1 MAPRGD
7 RTSPHVVTH
16 DVTARRSLVPLTA
29 ASRLSARGRL
39 FSDRTAEPPRT
50 SPAPRLST
58 VPMPVLVTKLHA
70 PSQRERL
77 VPRPRLLEAFDGLLE
92 PGQRLGLVSA
102 PAGFGKTTLVGHW
115 SSSIANDAERQVSV
129 AWVSLDEADNDL
141 GRLMAHILTAL
152 QRAGAPVDVGFLNA
166 SGSVTMDLTAALAL
180 LTAVVNTVAE
190 TAELGGP
197 DAASAGAAGTQR
209 VPGTNPGSSPRWLLV
224 LDDYH
229 VIAAPEVHE
238 TIGYL
243 LDNLPEQL
251 RVLVSTR
258 SDPPMPLARL
268 RSRGQLTELRAEQM
282 RFTHAEAGT
291 FLNQVMGLNLKEG
304 DVAALDDR
312 TEGWAAGLQLA
323 GLSLRGRTRAQ
334 DVSDFIAAFTGSH
347 RFVVDYLTD
356 EVLVQQ
362 SEGVRRFLLRTSV
375 LDHLTGS
382 LCDALTGD
390 SDGQDVLDRLDREN
404 LFVVPLDEERSW
416 YRYHH
421 LFADVLRSRLTASEA
436 DLVAD
441 LHRAASDWYAAHGSV
456 EDGVRHAL
464 AGHDFA
470 RAGRLMETGLAQ
482 LRRQRRDALMLSW
495 LRALPAQVVEPNP
508 VLSTAVGWAA
518 MVAGDLDAVQRHLD
532 DADRALAAAV
542 EDPAVAAAWVDTDDL
557 RAAPASVHMYRAALA
572 QARGD
577 TDGTATHARAALSL
591 AGPEDHF
598 IRGAGAGLLGLASW
612 ASGDIKEALPTFEQ
626 SVTSL
631 RAAGNL
637 VDTLDSTIVLAG
649 MWVTAGRP
657 SRARA
662 LCEQALRTATAN
674 GEPYPRATADLHTWL
689 AELALMRNDLTDA
702 DHHLATSASLAE
714 RASITENQHRWPT
727 VAAGVCTARGEYPR
741 AIDLLDEATRLYR
754 AGFYPDLQPLAAT
767 RARVHL
773 AEGNLDAA
781 LRWTQHA
788 DIAFRDPAQFVR
800 EYEHLTLVRIHL
812 ALARNTATSTVAP
825 GSSGAQPDLRGAM
838 GLLGRLEEAAVVA
851 RRHGSVLEV
860 RLLQALTQHASG
872 DTAVAL
878 EALAGAVHE
887 APEVETYARLF
898 LAEQPAVDALL
909 RASSGLS
916 DASSVTSVKAWWQ
929 RLVAGEPAAA
939 SVPETRSARPLHGR
953 LPDLLSDREAEVLRL
968 LASELTGPEIA
979 RSLYVTLNTLRTHTK
994 RIFAKLGVT
1003 SRAAAVHRARDLG
1016 LL

>member
-1 MAPRGD
+1 
-7 RTSPHVVTH
+7 
-16 DVTARRSLVPLTA
+16 
-29 ASRLSARGRL
+29 
-39 FSDRTAEPPRT
+39 
-50 SPAPRLST
+50 
-58 VPMPVLVTKLHA
+58 MPVLVTKLHA
-70 PSQRERL
+70 PTQRERL
-77 VPRPRLLEAFDGLLE
+77 VPRPRLLETFDGLLE

-102 PAGFGKTTLVGHW
+102 PAGFGKTTLVGSW
-115 SSSIANDAERQVSV
+115 TSSVANDVVHCVSV

-141 GRLMAHILTAL
+141 GRLMAHVLTAL
-152 QRAGAPVDVGFLNA
+152 QRAGAPVDVGLLDA
-166 SGSVTMDLTAALAL
+166 SGSEPMGVTAARAL
-180 LTAVVNTVAE
+180 LTAVVNTIAG
-190 TAELGGP
+190 AGELGGP
-197 DAASAGAAGTQR
+197 AAAADAAGTGI
-209 VPGTNPGSSPRWLLV
+209 VSGTPAGRSRRWLLV

-229 VIAAPEVHE
+229 VIAASEVHE
-238 TIGYL
+238 AIGYL
-243 LDNLPEQL
+243 VDNLPEQL
-251 RVLVSTR
+251 RLLVSTR

-291 FLNQVMGLNLKEG
+291 FLNQVMGLNLEKG

-323 GLSLRGRTRAQ
+323 GLSLRGRTRAR
-334 DVSDFIAAFTGSH
+334 DVSDFIAAFTGSN

-356 EVLVQQ
+356 EVLAQQ
-362 SEGVRRFLLRTSV
+362 SEEVRRFLLRTSI

-382 LCDALTGD
+382 LCDALTGAC
-390 SDGQDVLDRLDREN
+390 GGHEVLDRLEREN
-404 LFVVPLDEERSW
+404 LFVVPLDEDRTW

-421 LFADVLRSRLTASEA
+421 LFADVLRSRLRASEA
-436 DLVAD
+436 DLVD
-441 LHRAASDWYAAHGSV
+441 ILHRAASDWYAAHGSV

-464 AGHDFA
+464 AGRDIA
-470 RAGRLMETGLAQ
+470 RAGRLMETGLSR

-495 LRALPAQVVEPNP
+495 LRALPAEVVEPNP

-518 MVAGDLDAVQRHLD
+518 MVAGDLQAVQRHLD

-612 ASGDIKEALPTFEQ
+612 ASGDIKQALPTFEQ

-631 RAAGNL
+631 RAAGNV

-649 MWVTAGRP
+649 MWVTAGRR

-662 LCEQALRTATAN
+662 LCEQALRTATAD

-689 AELALMRNDLTDA
+689 AELAVMRNDLADA
-702 DHHLATSASLAE
+702 DHHLATSSTLAE
-714 RASITENQHRWPT
+714 RAFITENQHRWPT
-727 VAAGVCTARGEYPR
+727 VAAGVCAVRGEYPR
-741 AIDLLDEATRLYR
+741 ALDLLDEATRRYR

-773 AEGNLDAA
+773 AAGDLDAA
-781 LRWTQHA
+781 LRWVQHA
-788 DIAFRDPAQFVR
+788 GITFQDPAEFVR

-812 ALARNTATSTVAP
+812 ALNLARAGDTAASRVAP
-825 GSSGAQPDLRGAM
+825 GSSGSQPDVSGAM
-838 GLLGRLEEAAVVA
+838 GLLGRLEEAAVTA
-851 RRHGSVLEV
+851 GRLESVLEV
-860 RLLQALTQHASG
+860 RLLQALAQHASG
-872 DTAVAL
+872 DTAAAM
-878 EALAGAVHE
+878 ETLAGAVQS
-887 APEVETYARLF
+887 APEVDACGGLF
-898 LAEQPAVDALL
+898 LDEQAAVDALL
-909 RASSGLS
+909 HASSGPS
-916 DASSVTSVKAWWQ
+916 DASGVASVRAWWQ
-929 RLVAGEPAAA
+929 GLVAGEPATATA
-939 SVPETRSARPLHGR
+939 PETLSARTLAGRPPDPL
-953 LPDLLSDREAEVLRL
+953 SEREAEVLRL

-979 RSLYVTLNTLRTHTK
+979 RSLYVTLNTLRTHTQ
-994 RIFAKLGVT
+994 RIFAKLDVT
-1003 SRAAAVHRARDLG
+1003 GRGAAVRRARDLG

>member
-1 MAPRGD
+1 
-7 RTSPHVVTH
+7 
-16 DVTARRSLVPLTA
+16 
-29 ASRLSARGRL
+29 
-39 FSDRTAEPPRT
+39 
-50 SPAPRLST
+50 
-58 VPMPVLVTKLHA
+58 MPVLVTKLHA
-70 PSQRERL
+70 PAQRERL

-102 PAGFGKTTLVGHW
+102 PAGFGKTTLVGDW
-115 SSSIANDAERQVSV
+115 SSSVANDADRQVSV

-152 QRAGAPVDVGFLNA
+152 QRAGAPVDVGFLKA
-166 SGSVTMDLTAALAL
+166 SGVVAMDVTAALAL

-197 DAASAGAAGTQR
+197 DAASAGAAGTRR
-209 VPGTNPGSSPRWLLV
+209 VSGTDAGRSRRWLLV

-229 VIAAPEVHE
+229 VIAAAEVHE

-282 RFTHAEAGT
+282 RFTHAEAGI
-291 FLNQVMGLNLKEG
+291 FLNQVLGLNLEEG

-334 DVSDFIAAFTGSH
+334 DVSDFIAAFTGSN

-356 EVLVQQ
+356 EVLAQQ

-390 SDGQDVLDRLDREN
+390 SDGQEVLDRLDREN
-404 LFVVPLDEERSW
+404 LFVVPLDEERMW

-421 LFADVLRSRLTASEA
+421 LFADVLRSRLRASEA
-436 DLVAD
+436 DLIAD

-464 AGHDFA
+464 AGRDFA

-495 LRALPAQVVEPNP
+495 LGALPAQVVEPNP

-518 MVAGDLDAVQRHLD
+518 MVDGDLDAVQRHLD

-591 AGPEDHF
+591 AGREDHF

-662 LCEQALRTATAN
+662 LCEQALRTATAD

-702 DHHLATSASLAE
+702 DHHLATSETLAA

-727 VAAGVCTARGEYPR
+727 VAAGVCAARGEYSR
-741 AIDLLDEATRLYR
+741 AMDLLDEATRLYR

-767 RARVHL
+767 QARVHL
-773 AEGNLDAA
+773 AEGDLDAA
-781 LRWTQHA
+781 LRWAQHA
-788 DIAFRDPAQFVR
+788 DIAFRDPAEFAR
-800 EYEHLTLVRIHL
+800 EYEHLTLVRVHL
-812 ALARNTATSTVAP
+812 ALNLTLNLALAGNTATSTVAP

-838 GLLGRLEEAAVVA
+838 GLLGRLEVAAVA
-851 RRHGSVLEV
+851 AGRHGSVLEV
-860 RLLQALTQHASG
+860 RLLQALTHHASG

-878 EALAGAVHE
+878 EKLAGAVRE
-887 APEVETYARLF
+887 APEIETYVRLF

-916 DASSVTSVKAWWQ
+916 DASGVASVTAWWQ
-929 RLVAGEPAAA
+929 RLVDGEPTAA
-939 SVPETRSARPLHGR
+939 SAPATPSTRPLHGR
-953 LPDLLSDREAEVLRL
+953 PPHPLSDREAEVLRL

>member
-1 MAPRGD
+1 
-7 RTSPHVVTH
+7 
-16 DVTARRSLVPLTA
+16 
-29 ASRLSARGRL
+29 
-39 FSDRTAEPPRT
+39 
-50 SPAPRLST
+50 
-58 VPMPVLVTKLHA
+58 MPVVLTKLHA
-70 PSQRERL
+70 PAQRERL
-77 VPRPRLLEAFDGLLE
+77 VLRPRLLEAFDRLLE

-102 PAGFGKTTLVGHW
+102 PAGFGKTTLVAHW
-115 SSSIANDAERQVSV
+115 TSSVANDTDHCVSV

-152 QRAGAPVDVGFLNA
+152 QRAGAPVDVGLLDA
-166 SGSVTMDLTAALAL
+166 SGSEAMDVTAALGL
-180 LTAVVNTVAE
+180 LTAVVNMVAE
-190 TAELGGP
+190 TAELGGR
-197 DAASAGAAGTQR
+197 DAAGAAGGGRQQVSGAQAGR
-209 VPGTNPGSSPRWLLV
+209 SRRWLLV

-238 TIGYL
+238 AIGYL
-243 LDNLPEQL
+243 LNVLPERL

-268 RSRGQLTELRAEQM
+268 RSRGQLTELRAGHM
-282 RFTHAEAGT
+282 RFTHAEAGA
-291 FLNQVMGLNLKEG
+291 FLNQVMGLNLEEV

-323 GLSLRGRTRAQ
+323 GLSLRGRTGAQ
-334 DVSDFIAAFTGSH
+334 EVSDFIAAFTGSN

-356 EVLVQQ
+356 EVLARQ
-362 SEGVRRFLLRTSV
+362 SEQMRRFLLRTSL

-382 LCDALTGD
+382 LCDALTRA
-390 SDGQDVLDRLDREN
+390 SDGQQVLDRLDREN
-404 LFVVPLDEERSW
+404 LFVVPLDEERTW

-421 LFADVLRSRLTASEA
+421 LFADVLRSRLRASEP

-441 LHRAASDWYAAHGSV
+441 LHRAASDWYAAHDSV

-470 RAGRLMETGLAQ
+470 RAGRLIETGLAQ

-495 LRALPAQVVEPNP
+495 LRALPAEVVRPNP

-532 DADRALAAAV
+532 DADRALAAAL
-542 EDPAVAAAWVDTDDL
+542 EDPAVAASWVDTDDL

-577 TDGTATHARAALSL
+577 IDGTATHARATLSL

-612 ASGDIKEALPTFEQ
+612 ASGDINEALPTFEQ
-626 SVTSL
+626 SMTSL

-637 VDTLDSTIVLAG
+637 VDTLDSIIVLAG

-657 SRARA
+657 SRAHA
-662 LCEQALRTATAN
+662 LCEQALRTATAD

-702 DHHLATSASLAE
+702 EHHLATSATLAE

-727 VAAGVCTARGEYPR
+727 VAAGLCAARREYRR
-741 AIDLLDEATRLYR
+741 ALDLLDEATRLYR

-767 RARVHL
+767 RVRVQL
-773 AEGNLDAA
+773 AAGDLDAA
-781 LRWTQHA
+781 LQWAQHA
-788 DIAFRDPAQFVR
+788 DIALRDPAKFVR

-812 ALARNTATSTVAP
+812 TLSVTPNLALTRNTTTSTVAP
-825 GSSGAQPDLRGAM
+825 GSSGAQPDLPGAM
-838 GLLGRLEEAAVVA
+838 ELLGRLDEAAVA
-851 RRHGSVLEV
+851 AGRHGSVLEV
-860 RLLQALTQHASG
+860 RFLQALTQHASG
-872 DTAVAL
+872 DTAAAL
-878 EALAGAVHE
+878 ETLAGAVQA
-887 APEVETYARLF
+887 APEIDTYARLL

-909 RASSGLS
+909 HASSGAA
-916 DASSVTSVKAWWQ
+916 DDPGVAPVRAWWQ
-929 RLVAGEPAAA
+929 RLVSGGPAAA
-939 SVPETRSARPLHGR
+939 PPSETSSARPLAGR
-953 LPDLLSDREAEVLRL
+953 LPDPLSDREAEVLRL

-979 RSLYVTLNTLRTHTK
+979 RSLYITLNTMRTHTK
-994 RIFAKLGVT
+994 RIFAKLDVT
-1003 SRAAAVHRARDLG
+1003 SRGAAVRRARDLG
-1016 LL
+1016 WL